1 MAAELRRIIH
11 VDMDAFFASVEQ
23 RDFPELRGKPLAVG
37 YDGPRGV
44 VATASYEARRFG
56 VHSAQAILTA
66 KRLCPKLV
74 IVPGRYAV
82 YKEVSAAMHAIFHEY
97 TDLIEPIS
105 LDEAF
110 LDVTQ
115 NKKDMELAVD
125 IAREIKV
132 KIREQLHLT
141 ASAGVSYNK
150 FLAKIASDQRKP
162 DGLTVI
168 HPDRAQSFIDT
179 LRIEKFWGVGPRT
192 AEQMHRLGIFT
203 GKDLRSKSQA
213 YLAERFGKMGAILYG
228 FARGIDPRPVVTE
241 WKRKSVSCEHTFEHD
256 LSDWEALD
264 ERLHVCADDLAR
276 RLTRADFHGQTL
288 TLKVKFF
295 DFNIITRSLT
305 LAATI
310 PADAAVLL
318 PLARRLLHE
327 ANPALRPVRLLGL
340 GVSYAGSQEQRGEEG
355 IQLEF
360 DFWQKKETDAHV
372 AEQGSRN
379 S

>member
-1 MAAELRRIIH
+1 MSAELRRIIH

-66 KRLCPKLV
+66 KRLCPSLI
-74 IVPGRYAV
+74 IVPGRYTV

-115 NKKDMELAVD
+115 NKKGIELAVN
-125 IAREIKV
+125 IAREIKER
-132 KIREQLHLT
+132 IRHELQLT

-168 HPDRAQSFIDT
+168 HPDRAQAFIDT

-192 AEQMHRLGIFT
+192 AEHLHRLGIFT
-203 GKDLRSKSQA
+203 GKDLRDKSLS
-213 YLAERFGKMGAILYG
+213 YLTERFGKMGGVLYG

-241 WKRKSVSCEHTFEHD
+241 WKRKSISCEHTFEHD
-256 LSDWEALD
+256 LQDWEAL
-264 ERLHVCADDLAR
+264 EEKLHVCADDLER
-276 RLTRADFHGQTL
+276 RLKRTDFHGQTL
-288 TLKVKFF
+288 TLKVKFY
-295 DFNIITRSLT
+295 DFSTITRSLT

-310 PADAAVLL
+310 PADATVLQ
-318 PLARRLLHE
+318 PLASRLLRE
-327 ANPALRPVRLLGL
+327 ANPHLRPVRLLGL
-340 GVSYAGSQEQRGEEG
+340 GISYASSQERRGEEG
-355 IQLEF
+355 IQLEL
-360 DFWQKKETDAHV
+360 DFRKKKSNCHSPHRE
-372 AEQGSRN
+372 
-379 S
+379 